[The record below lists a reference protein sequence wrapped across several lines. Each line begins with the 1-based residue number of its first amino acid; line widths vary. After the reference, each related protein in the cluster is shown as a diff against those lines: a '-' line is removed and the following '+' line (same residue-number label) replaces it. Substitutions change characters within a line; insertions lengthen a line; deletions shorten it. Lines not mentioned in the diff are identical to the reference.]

1 MSSPSPHPH
10 EKPTTPPPEYTTKYK
25 TRWSPHLVPENFFS
39 FVWSLSR
46 KSRNSPRL
54 RSDPPWD
61 GNHYEVPFQL
71 LCERQASMQRPPCMM
86 KGTCPGQRVRAS
98 LQQPDPANSSF
109 NRELRVRASSPLLGR
124 NSQSNQS
131 SARHSLRPPMPME
144 SSQMHNPGSTAGF
157 AHDLNFD
164 KYAFDTQSQRSLAF
178 GVVDDMRGIGFPQ
191 LDPNSKS
198 PKNSKPPTTPTGERR
213 PESAPKKKP
222 GRLDLSLLFPKPKP
236 AAAPLLSPQRYTNS
250 PSPVNSEFSV
260 KPQPAKLTKPRS
272 RGYIRASVKESPA
285 PIPEDPPFPRKRVST
300 RRPAVDWFDVPLEQ
314 IIRLG
319 ETLEV
324 DVEEENIEK
333 SDRVLDHSKTAKEA
347 KHFKPVAPAP
357 APAVTKPIQAPVQP
371 DIAKNSSAV
380 DSRRSSRTPSRVSNH
395 KSCGSRGNENHH
407 YRQPLPPSNPNRSRA
422 SLHTWQSEGDLRS
435 AHQKPAGRLVKK
447 KSSSTFHTKDLTKNS
462 VLSLSS
468 SEDEGEN
475 TDADEDY
482 GKQLMTKVAPSRGPR
497 DSFST
502 TDYVEPEIC
511 HAEAVVTTKGYGL
524 TRLGRANSN
533 VSSVSSE
540 SRSTQRRYIPSR
552 ADSRSPMGR
561 SSVSTKMYGSSAHF
575 DVPLIEE
582 PEEQAEEVSNTR
594 RPRLS
599 SQSYSDLHSAKR
611 RSRIIAVT
619 RQEES
624 LLEAMR
630 LRNGRIT
637 PSIYNDIEPVG
648 QLGAE
653 KHRDS
658 ESVSAALSS
667 PELIHTQFDTSFLR
681 LSAAMRI
688 PPLAAPNLAENE
700 SLIDKDSYL
709 PTSDTEQQSAHSN
722 NNIFTPSSR
731 LSLAYS
737 ETPSS
742 TSTMGHASP
751 VTPTLLPIHRFSHQ
765 LAAPPP
771 SHALPP
777 LPDEA
782 ATRRH
787 SRRRT
792 DSSDAIVLEE
802 GETEKLSSPPVYP
815 LWAVKWGRDP
825 QDVVAIAH

>member
-1 MSSPSPHPH
+1 
-10 EKPTTPPPEYTTKYK
+10 
-25 TRWSPHLVPENFFS
+25 
-39 FVWSLSR
+39 
-46 KSRNSPRL
+46 
-54 RSDPPWD
+54 
-61 GNHYEVPFQL
+61 
-71 LCERQASMQRPPCMM
+71 
-86 KGTCPGQRVRAS
+86 
-98 LQQPDPANSSF
+98 
-109 NRELRVRASSPLLGR
+109 
-124 NSQSNQS
+124 
-131 SARHSLRPPMPME
+131 
-144 SSQMHNPGSTAGF
+144 MHNPSSTAGF

-191 LDPNSKS
+191 LEQNSKN
-198 PKNSKPPTTPTGERR
+198 PKNSKPPTTPKGERR
-213 PESAPKKKP
+213 PEDAPKKKP
-222 GRLDLSLLFPKPKP
+222 SRLDLSLLFPKPKP

-250 PSPVNSEFSV
+250 PSPVTSEFSV
-260 KPQPAKLTKPRS
+260 KPQPSKLTKPRS
-272 RGYIRASVKESPA
+272 RGNIRASIKEAPA
-285 PIPEDPPFPRKRVST
+285 PIPEEPPFPRKRVST
-300 RRPAVDWFDVPLEQ
+300 RKPAVDWFDVPLEQ

-324 DVEEENIEK
+324 GDEEEAVTEK
-333 SDRVLDHSKTAKEA
+333 PDRVTNNS
-347 KHFKPVAPAP
+347 KPVMESKYSSPIAPAP
-357 APAVTKPIQAPVQP
+357 VPVPTVTKPIQPPVQA
-371 DIAKNSSAV
+371 DIAKTSSATA
-380 DSRRSSRTPSRVSNH
+380 SRRSSRTPSTVSYQA
-395 KSCGSRGNENHH
+395 SRGSRGSENHY
-407 YRQPLPPSNPNRSRA
+407 YRQPLPPSNTNRPRA
-422 SLHTWQSEGDLRS
+422 SLQTWQSEGDLRS
-435 AHQKPAGRLVKK
+435 AHQKPAGRLLKK
-447 KSSSTFHTKDLTKNS
+447 KSSSSTFQTLDLTKNS

-475 TDADEDY
+475 TDADEEY
-482 GKQLMTKVAPSRGPR
+482 GEQLMQKVAPSRGLR

-502 TDYVEPEIC
+502 NDYVEPEIC
-511 HAEAVVTTKGYGL
+511 HAEAIVTTKGYAL

-533 VSSVSSE
+533 VSSVSSD
-540 SRSTQRRYIPSR
+540 SRSTQRRRIPSR
-552 ADSRSPMGR
+552 PDSLSSMSRSTI
-561 SSVSTKMYGSSAHF
+561 STKMYGSSGHF

-637 PSIYNDIEPVG
+637 PSIFKDIEPAGEPRVENHG
-648 QLGAE
+648 
-653 KHRDS
+653 DS

-667 PELIHTQFDTSFLR
+667 PGPVQTQFDTSFLR
-681 LSAAMRI
+681 LSAALRI
-688 PPLAAPNLAENE
+688 PPISAPNLAENE
-700 SLIDKDSYL
+700 SLIDKDTYL
-709 PTSDTEQQSAHSN
+709 PFRPASDNEQKIDHN
-722 NNIFTPSSR
+722 NNNFTASPR

-765 LAAPPP
+765 MAAPPP

-777 LPDEA
+777 LPDEV

-802 GETEKLSSPPVYP
+802 GETEKLSPVYP

-825 QDVVAIAH
+825 DDVAIAH

>member
-1 MSSPSPHPH
+1 
-10 EKPTTPPPEYTTKYK
+10 
-25 TRWSPHLVPENFFS
+25 
-39 FVWSLSR
+39 
-46 KSRNSPRL
+46 
-54 RSDPPWD
+54 
-61 GNHYEVPFQL
+61 
-71 LCERQASMQRPPCMM
+71 
-86 KGTCPGQRVRAS
+86 
-98 LQQPDPANSSF
+98 
-109 NRELRVRASSPLLGR
+109 
-124 NSQSNQS
+124 
-131 SARHSLRPPMPME
+131 MPMDNP
-144 SSQMHNPGSTAGF
+144 QLHNSGSTAGF
-157 AHDLNFD
+157 ARDLNFD
-164 KYAFDTQSQRSLAF
+164 EYAFDTRSQLSLAF

-191 LDPNSKS
+191 LDQNSKS
-198 PKNSKPPTTPTGERR
+198 PKTAKSAKPVKPTTPKGDRR
-213 PESAPKKKP
+213 AEDTPKKKP
-222 GRLDLSLLFPKPKP
+222 SRLDLSLLFPKPKP

-250 PSPVNSEFSV
+250 PSPVTSEFSI

-272 RGYIRASVKESPA
+272 RGNMRASIKEAPA
-285 PIPEDPPFPRKRVST
+285 PIPEEPPIPRKRIST

-319 ETLEV
+319 EALEV
-324 DVEEENIEK
+324 DEEEIK
-333 SDRVLDHSKTAKEA
+333 QPDRVLDHIKPVKEA
-347 KHFKPVAPAP
+347 KHSKPIALA
-357 APAVTKPIQAPVQP
+357 APAVTKPLQPPVQNN
-371 DIAKNSSAV
+371 IVKTSSAV
-380 DSRRSSRTPSRVSNH
+380 DSRRSSRVPSRVSSH
-395 KSCGSRGNENHH
+395 TSRGSRGSENHY
-407 YRQPLPPSNPNRSRA
+407 YRQPLPPSYTNPPRT
-422 SLHTWQSEGDLRS
+422 SLQTWQSEGDLRS
-435 AHQKPAGRLVKK
+435 AHQKSAGRLLKK

-468 SEDEGEN
+468 SEDEG

-482 GKQLMTKVAPSRGPR
+482 GEQLVRKAAPSRGPR
-497 DSFST
+497 DSFAT
-502 TDYVEPEIC
+502 NDYLEPEIC
-511 HAEAVVTTKGYGL
+511 HAEAAVATKGHQL
-524 TRLGRANSN
+524 TRLGRASSN
-533 VSSVSSE
+533 VSSVSSD
-540 SRSTQRRYIPSR
+540 SRSTQRRPIPSR
-552 ADSRSPMGR
+552 ADSLSSMSR
-561 SSVSTKMYGSSAHF
+561 SSVSTKMYGPSAHF

-582 PEEQAEEVSNTR
+582 PEEQAEEVSSTR

-637 PSIYNDIEPVG
+637 PSIFKDIEP
-648 QLGAE
+648 GAE
-653 KHRDS
+653 KAAENHEVS
-658 ESVSAALSS
+658 EPPALIS
-667 PELIHTQFDTSFLR
+667 PEPVQTQFDTSFLR

-688 PPLAAPNLAENE
+688 PPIAAPNLAESE
-700 SLIDKDSYL
+700 SLIDKDPYLSYRAA
-709 PTSDTEQQSAHSN
+709 SDTEHKTDHN
-722 NNIFTPSSR
+722 NNNFTASPR

-742 TSTMGHASP
+742 SSTMGHASP

-777 LPDEA
+777 LPDEV

-825 QDVVAIAH
+825 HDVAIAH

>member
-1 MSSPSPHPH
+1 M
-10 EKPTTPPPEYTTKYK
+10 
-25 TRWSPHLVPENFFS
+25 
-39 FVWSLSR
+39 
-46 KSRNSPRL
+46 
-54 RSDPPWD
+54 
-61 GNHYEVPFQL
+61 
-71 LCERQASMQRPPCMM
+71 
-86 KGTCPGQRVRAS
+86 
-98 LQQPDPANSSF
+98 
-109 NRELRVRASSPLLGR
+109 RASSPLLGR
-124 NSQSNQS
+124 TYQSNQS
-131 SARHSLRPPMPME
+131 SARQSFRPPMPMDN
-144 SSQMHNPGSTAGF
+144 SQLHNPGSTAGF
-157 AHDLNFD
+157 AQDLNFD
-164 KYAFDTQSQRSLAF
+164 EFAFDTRSQLSLAF

-191 LDPNSKS
+191 LDQNSKS
-198 PKNSKPPTTPTGERR
+198 PKNAKPAKPTTPKGDRR
-213 PESAPKKKP
+213 VEDAPKKKP
-222 GRLDLSLLFPKPKP
+222 SRLDLSLLFPKPKP

-250 PSPVNSEFSV
+250 PSPVTSEFSV

-272 RGYIRASVKESPA
+272 RSNVRASIKEAPAPA
-285 PIPEDPPFPRKRVST
+285 PIPDEPPFPRKRVST
-300 RRPAVDWFDVPLEQ
+300 RKPAVDWFDVPLEQ

-324 DVEEENIEK
+324 EDEEDTK
-333 SDRVLDHSKTAKEA
+333 QPDRVDSKPLKEVKHS
-347 KHFKPVAPAP
+347 KPVAPTA
-357 APAVTKPIQAPVQP
+357 ARAVTKPIQPPVKP
-371 DIAKNSSAV
+371 AKTSSAV

-395 KSCGSRGNENHH
+395 TSRGSRGSENHY
-407 YRQPLPPSNPNRSRA
+407 YRQPLPPSNSNRPRA
-422 SLHTWQSEGDLRS
+422 SLQTWQSEGDLRS
-435 AHQKPAGRLVKK
+435 ANQKPTGRLLKK

-468 SEDEGEN
+468 SEDEG

-482 GKQLMTKVAPSRGPR
+482 GEQLLRKAAPSRGPR
-497 DSFST
+497 DSFAT
-502 TDYVEPEIC
+502 NDYVEPEIC
-511 HAEAVVTTKGYGL
+511 HAEAVVATKGYQL

-533 VSSVSSE
+533 VSSVSSD
-540 SRSTQRRYIPSR
+540 SRSTQRRPIPSR
-552 ADSRSPMGR
+552 ADSLSSMSR

-582 PEEQAEEVSNTR
+582 PEEQAEEANNTR

-637 PSIYNDIEPVG
+637 PSIFKDIEP
-648 QLGAE
+648 GAE
-653 KHRDS
+653 RAADNGDS
-658 ESVSAALSS
+658 ESVSAAVSS
-667 PELIHTQFDTSFLR
+667 PEPQTQFDTSFLR
-681 LSAAMRI
+681 LSAAMKI
-688 PPLAAPNLAENE
+688 PPIAAPNLGESE

-709 PTSDTEQQSAHSN
+709 SYRPASETDQKNDHN
-722 NNIFTPSSR
+722 NTFTASPR

-742 TSTMGHASP
+742 SSTMGHASP

-777 LPDEA
+777 LPDEV

-825 QDVVAIAH
+825 DEVAIAH

>member
-1 MSSPSPHPH
+1 MPM
-10 EKPTTPPPEYTTKYK
+10 
-25 TRWSPHLVPENFFS
+25 
-39 FVWSLSR
+39 
-46 KSRNSPRL
+46 
-54 RSDPPWD
+54 D
-61 GNHYEVPFQL
+61 
-71 LCERQASMQRPPCMM
+71 
-86 KGTCPGQRVRAS
+86 
-98 LQQPDPANSSF
+98 
-109 NRELRVRASSPLLGR
+109 
-124 NSQSNQS
+124 NSQS
-131 SARHSLRPPMPME
+131 
-144 SSQMHNPGSTAGF
+144 HNPGSAAGF
-157 AHDLNFD
+157 SQDLNFD
-164 KYAFDTQSQRSLAF
+164 EFAFDTRSQLSLAF

-191 LDPNSKS
+191 LDQNSKS
-198 PKNSKPPTTPTGERR
+198 PKNAKPAKPAKSPRPTTPKGDRR
-213 PESAPKKKP
+213 AEDAPKKKP
-222 GRLDLSLLFPKPKP
+222 SRLDLSLLFPKPKP

-250 PSPVNSEFSV
+250 PSPVTSEFSV

-272 RGYIRASVKESPA
+272 RGNVRASIKEAPAPA
-285 PIPEDPPFPRKRVST
+285 PIPEEPPFPRKRVST
-300 RRPAVDWFDVPLEQ
+300 RKPAVDWFDVPLEQ

-324 DVEEENIEK
+324 EDEEDTK
-333 SDRVLDHSKTAKEA
+333 QPDHVLDSKPVKEA
-347 KHFKPVAPAP
+347 KYSKPGAPTQ
-357 APAVTKPIQAPVQP
+357 APAVTKPIQPPVQP
-371 DIAKNSSAV
+371 AKTSSAV

-395 KSCGSRGNENHH
+395 TSRGSRGSENHY
-407 YRQPLPPSNPNRSRA
+407 YRQPLPPSNSNRSRA
-422 SLHTWQSEGDLRS
+422 SLQTWQSEGDLRS
-435 AHQKPAGRLVKK
+435 AQNPDGRLLKK

-468 SEDEGEN
+468 SEDEG

-482 GKQLMTKVAPSRGPR
+482 GEQLMRKAAPSRGPR
-497 DSFST
+497 DSFAT
-502 TDYVEPEIC
+502 NDYVEPEIC
-511 HAEAVVTTKGYGL
+511 HAEAVVATKGYQL

-533 VSSVSSE
+533 VSSVSSD
-540 SRSTQRRYIPSR
+540 SRSTQRRPIPSR
-552 ADSRSPMGR
+552 AESLSSMSR

-582 PEEQAEEVSNTR
+582 PEEQAEKVSNTR

-637 PSIYNDIEPVG
+637 PSIFKDIEP
-648 QLGAE
+648 GAE
-653 KHRDS
+653 RAADNGDS
-658 ESVSAALSS
+658 ESVSAAVSS
-667 PELIHTQFDTSFLR
+667 PEPVQTQFDTSFLR
-681 LSAAMRI
+681 LSAAMKI
-688 PPLAAPNLAENE
+688 PPIATPNLAESE

-709 PTSDTEQQSAHSN
+709 SYRPTSDTEQKNDHN
-722 NNIFTPSSR
+722 NNTFTASPR

-742 TSTMGHASP
+742 SSTMGHASP

-777 LPDEA
+777 LPDEV

-792 DSSDAIVLEE
+792 DSSDAIVLQE

-825 QDVVAIAH
+825 DDVAIAH

>member
-1 MSSPSPHPH
+1 M
-10 EKPTTPPPEYTTKYK
+10 
-25 TRWSPHLVPENFFS
+25 
-39 FVWSLSR
+39 
-46 KSRNSPRL
+46 
-54 RSDPPWD
+54 
-61 GNHYEVPFQL
+61 
-71 LCERQASMQRPPCMM
+71 
-86 KGTCPGQRVRAS
+86 
-98 LQQPDPANSSF
+98 
-109 NRELRVRASSPLLGR
+109 RASSPLLGR
-124 NSQSNQS
+124 SYQSNQS
-131 SARHSLRPPMPME
+131 SARQSFRPPLPME
-144 SSQMHNPGSTAGF
+144 NPQLRNSGSTAGF
-157 AHDLNFD
+157 AHDPNFD
-164 KYAFDTQSQRSLAF
+164 EYAFDTRSQLSLAF

-191 LDPNSKS
+191 LDSSKS
-198 PKNSKPPTTPTGERR
+198 PKNAKPAKPAKPTTPKGDRR
-213 PESAPKKKP
+213 AEDAPKKKP
-222 GRLDLSLLFPKPKP
+222 SRLDLSLLFPKPKP

-250 PSPVNSEFSV
+250 PSPVTSEFSE

-272 RGYIRASVKESPA
+272 RGNVRASIKEAPA
-285 PIPEDPPFPRKRVST
+285 PIPEEPPFPRKRVST
-300 RRPAVDWFDVPLEQ
+300 RKPAVDWFDVPLEQ

-324 DVEEENIEK
+324 DEEEDIKK
-333 SDRVLDHSKTAKEA
+333 SDRVLDHPNPVNEA
-347 KHFKPVAPAP
+347 KHSKPIAPTPTPAP
-357 APAVTKPIQAPVQP
+357 LPRVTKPIQPIQP
-371 DIAKNSSAV
+371 DIAKTSSPV

-395 KSCGSRGNENHH
+395 TSRGSRGSENHY
-407 YRQPLPPSNPNRSRA
+407 YRQPLPPSNTNRPRA
-422 SLHTWQSEGDLRS
+422 SLQTWQSEGDLRS
-435 AHQKPAGRLVKK
+435 AQKPAGRLLKK

-468 SEDEGEN
+468 SEDEG

-482 GKQLMTKVAPSRGPR
+482 GEQLVRKAAPSRGPR
-497 DSFST
+497 DSFAT
-502 TDYVEPEIC
+502 NDYVEPEIC
-511 HAEAVVTTKGYGL
+511 HAEAVVATKGYQL

-533 VSSVSSE
+533 VSSVSSD
-540 SRSTQRRYIPSR
+540 SRSTQRRPIPSR
-552 ADSRSPMGR
+552 ADSVSSMSR

-582 PEEQAEEVSNTR
+582 PEEQAEEVSSTR

-637 PSIYNDIEPVG
+637 PSIFKDIEP
-648 QLGAE
+648 GAE
-653 KHRDS
+653 RAAGNGDS
-658 ESVSAALSS
+658 ESVSAAVSS
-667 PELIHTQFDTSFLR
+667 PEPVQTQFDTSFLR

-688 PPLAAPNLAENE
+688 PPIAAPNLAESE
-700 SLIDKDSYL
+700 SLIDKDSYSSHG
-709 PTSDTEQQSAHSN
+709 PTPDTDQKNDN
-722 NNIFTPSSR
+722 NNNAFTASPR

-742 TSTMGHASP
+742 SSTMGHASP

-777 LPDEA
+777 LPDEV

-825 QDVVAIAH
+825 DDVAIAH